1 SPGRRGPTP
10 FHLCRSRSRTSLRRA
25 RERLRTA
32 DGAAALRGRA
42 GARGSELRDR
52 LVARRI
58 DREDAVEPRDLED
71 LRDVPVAADER
82 ELAVVRA
89 EALDAADEDA
99 EGRRVDEGR
108 SAEVDDD
115 LLPALADHLEQ
126 LLLELGRRVEVDL
139 GGQRGHGG

>member
-1 SPGRRGPTP
+1 MRPRAPLESDEPGALGGRAAS
-10 FHLCRSRSRTSLRRA
+10 CRSQ
-25 RERLRTA
+25 
-32 DGAAALRGRA
+32 
-42 GARGSELRDR
+42 LRDR
-52 LVARRI
+52 LVPGRE

-82 ELAVVRA
+82 QLAVVRA

-99 EGRRVDEGR
+99 EGRGVDEGR
-108 SAEVDDD
+108 TAEVDDD

-139 GGQRGHGG
+139 AGQRD